1 MEEEQQQ
8 LKNTS
13 RVEKLLP
20 AYIVLTVIMNFLYVF
35 FFCIK
40 LLRFTLLFRVQ
51 KKINQQNNLLFTLI
65 GRERKNA
72 DIPQIQAKLVPF
84 L

>member
-20 AYIVLTVIMNFLYVF
+20 AYIVLTVIMNFLYEF
-35 FFCIK
+35 FF
-40 LLRFTLLFRVQ
+40 LY
-51 KKINQQNNLLFTLI
+51 
-65 GRERKNA
+65 
-72 DIPQIQAKLVPF
+72 
-84 L
+84 